1 MKPAPSP
8 LFLGLP
14 APLLLALVLLVPAP
28 AAAKVIDTF
37 GAWTAFV
44 EGSKSKRVC
53 YMAGAPKKEE
63 GKYESRG
70 ATLAMITHRKAEKSR
85 NVVSIRA
92 GYTYK
97 KDSQV
102 TATIGDKT
110 FTLYTDGGDAWAE
123 NKIDH
128 ALVKAMRAGAK
139 MVVKGTSSRGT
150 LTTDTYSLK
159 GFTAAHKAINKACGI
174 K

>member
-1 MKPAPSP
+1 MV
-8 LFLGLP
+8 
-14 APLLLALVLLVPAP
+14 PLLLILALPVRALLAPPP
-28 AAAKVIDTF
+28 AAAKVVDTF

-44 EGSKSKRVC
+44 EGAKSKRVC

-63 GKYESRG
+63 GKYTSRG
-70 ATLAMITHRKAEKSR
+70 ATFAMVTHRRAAKSR

-92 GYTYK
+92 GYTYL
-97 KDSQV
+97 KDSAV
-102 TATIGDKT
+102 TATIGDET
-110 FTLYTDGGDAWAE
+110 FSLYTDGGEAWAE
-123 NKIDH
+123 DKIDQ

-150 LTTDTYSLK
+150 KTTDTYSLR
-159 GFTAAHKAINKACGI
+159 GFTAAYKTINRACGV

>member
-1 MKPAPSP
+1 MNY
-8 LFLGLP
+8 
-14 APLLLALVLLVPAP
+14 APLLLILLLLAPMP

-37 GAWTAFV
+37 GAWSAFV
-44 EGSKSKRVC
+44 EGSKSQRVC
-53 YMAGAPKKEE
+53 YMAGVPKKEE
-63 GKYESRG
+63 GKYASRG
-70 ATLAMITHRKAEKSR
+70 ATFTMITHRKAGKSR

-97 KDSQV
+97 KDSAV
-102 TATIGDKT
+102 IAAIGDKS

-123 NKIDH
+123 NKVDQ

-139 MVVKGTSSRGT
+139 MIVKGTSSRGT
-150 LTTDTYSLK
+150 KTTDTYSLK
-159 GFTAAHKAINKACGI
+159 GFTAAHKAINKACGF